1 MNKRI
6 LKLFNEAGF
15 HQPEMERLGIEDK
28 FEKFAELIVEECA
41 GIAYNNL
48 DDTDDA
54 VRVSGLILNNFGV
67 R

>member
-1 MNKRI
+1 MNERI
-6 LKLFNEAGF
+6 LELAKKVGLKFPNETALS
-15 HQPEMERLGIEDK
+15 PAERM
-28 FEKFAELIVEECA
+28 FAELIVEECA

>member
-1 MNKRI
+1 MNERI
-6 LKLFNEAGF
+6 LELAKKVGLKFPNETALS
-15 HQPEMERLGIEDK
+15 PAERM
-28 FEKFAELIVEECA
+28 FAELIVKECA